1 MQEPQ
6 PVAGP
11 HVDPARAAKEAASV
25 HKATGSEHPG
35 VVAALARAFFDDPA
49 TKWYFPDDSRRL
61 RQLERTWAFIGERD
75 WFKHDVTY
83 TTDGGIGAAVWI
95 PPDHWRI
102 GIPDQL
108 RMTPG
113 LISRIGLRDF
123 PRALRGF
130 NLMESNHPHEP
141 PHYYLPQIGVVP
153 EWQGKASAQ
162 RFCGRCSSAAT
173 AKRCRRTSR
182 QPQHATAPA
191 TSETDSRSPE
201 SSGTRTGRTS
211 GQCGESLA
219 PADFPDWR
227 GHHLTRG

>member
-11 HVDPARAAKEAASV
+11 HADPARAAKEAASV

-61 RQLERTWAFIGERD
+61 GQLERTWAFIGERD

-141 PHYYLPQIGVVP
+141 PHYYLPQIGVVR
-153 EWQGKASAQ
+153 EWQGKGIGTALL
-162 RFCGRCSSAAT
+162 RPMLERCDREAVPAYLE
-173 AKRCRRTSR
+173 
-182 QPQHATAPA
+182 A
-191 TSETDSRSPE
+191 TSARNRACYERN
-201 SSGTRTGRTS
+201 GFKVTGEFRYPNGPNQWS
-211 GQCGESLA
+211 M
-219 PADFPDWR
+219 WR
-227 GHHLTRG
+227 EPRVG